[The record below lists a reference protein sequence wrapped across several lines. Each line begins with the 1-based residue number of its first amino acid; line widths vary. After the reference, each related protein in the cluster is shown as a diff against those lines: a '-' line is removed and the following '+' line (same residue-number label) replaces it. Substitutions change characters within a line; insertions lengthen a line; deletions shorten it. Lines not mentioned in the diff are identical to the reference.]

1 MSNKKIV
8 YKQVYDILNI
18 LEDSRVPEE
27 IMLNLQNKM
36 DTEYEF
42 DIQQEEIEEEAKN
55 ILSAIYTDYLATE
68 EEKEVILKLEK
79 IQRKKEEQIKSE
91 KYDVD
96 VFKEKSLQKAQVSS
110 KQIIK
115 KEKSGFIKKVLKWL
129 NKILKRQV

>member
-1 MSNKKIV
+1 VSNKKIV

>member
-1 MSNKKIV
+1 MNNKKIV

-18 LEDSRVPEE
+18 LDDSRVPEE
-27 IMLNLQNKM
+27 ILLNLQEEM

-42 DIQQEEIEEEAKN
+42 DVQQQEIEEEAKN

-79 IQRKKEEQIKSE
+79 LQRNKEEQTKSE

-96 VFKEKSLQKAQVSS
+96 VFKEKSLQKPQVYNN
-110 KQIIK
+110 QIVK

-129 NKILKRQV
+129 KRILK

>member
-1 MSNKKIV
+1 VSNKKIV

-55 ILSAIYTDYLATE
+55 ILSEIYTDYLETE